1 MDAAVACV
9 PVENIKEQI
18 LEAACPGNSFA
29 GQGESKCKRPEAE
42 GEELHGPAGDRD
54 CQCWSSTSEWL

>member
-9 PVENIKEQI
+9 PVENIQEQV

-29 GQGESKCKRPEAE
+29 GRLGSRLPSTTTPSGTSGHC
-42 GEELHGPAGDRD
+42 LHLID
-54 CQCWSSTSEWL
+54 